1 MMEESKKKSL
11 GKFLSLILRHEPSKI
26 GLILDGNGWAD
37 VEELIQ
43 KCSKRSLV
51 FTKADLNEIVETNEK
66 QRYSY
71 SDCGLKIRANQGHSI
86 NVDVQLD
93 EAIPPAYLYHGTA
106 DRFVGA
112 IKETGVKKMSRQHVH
127 LSADKETAVK
137 VGSRHGKVCVLTI
150 LSGQMYEDG
159 LVFYKSVNGVWL
171 TEFVDVKYIS
181 K

>member
-1 MMEESKKKSL
+1 MEESKKKSI
-11 GKFLSLILRHEPSKI
+11 GKFLSLILRHEPAKI
-26 GLILDGNGWAD
+26 GLNLDENGWAD

-43 KCSKRSLV
+43 KCGKKNVV

-86 NVDVQLD
+86 NVDVQL
-93 EAIPPAYLYHGTA
+93 EEGIPPAYLYHGTA
-106 DRFVGA
+106 DRFVSA
-112 IKETGVKKMSRQHVH
+112 IKETGVKKMNRQHVH
-127 LSADKETAVK
+127 LSTDKETAIK

-150 LSGQMYEDG
+150 LAGQMHEDG

-171 TEFVDVKYIS
+171 TDFVAVKYIS